1 MTQHLLL
8 FDLEVYGHHPG
19 YIRHLLHYWADART
33 HLHLVVSPELQK
45 HHQDVVQAARRAQ
58 ITWWPITNREARQYE
73 ASKRSLVRWA
83 WQEWQLFYR
92 YAAKLQP
99 THGLIMYIDRF
110 QLPLSL
116 RLRLPCPT
124 SGIFFRPKFHY
135 PQLHK
140 HHSTIYER
148 RQAVR
153 ERCLWGSALR
163 HRQLKTLFLL
173 DPFAVKPL
181 RLLSKQTNIV
191 HVADPVE
198 IYSQPPVGAITLRQ
212 TLGIEPT
219 RTVLLLFGMIDRRK
233 GLYQLLDALHQLPA
247 SQQKQITL
255 LLVGPLEKAEE
266 AAGRAAM
273 DKLRCQT
280 AVQLVVHHKF
290 IPDEQIQPYFE
301 LADVVL
307 APYQYHIGMSAILIR
322 AAAAG
327 KPVLASD
334 YGLMGELVHH
344 HRLGSVVDSTQ
355 PAAIAQGLATF
366 LARSP
371 HAMIDLQKAAQF
383 AHENQ
388 AVHFAQTIGDHLR

>member
-1 MTQHLLL
+1 MTQHILL

-19 YIRHLLHYWADART
+19 YIRHLLHYWADERM
-33 HLHLVVSPELQK
+33 HLHLVVSPELQR
-45 HHQDVVQAARRAQ
+45 HHQDVVQAASRAH
-58 ITWWPITNREARQYE
+58 ITWWPITDSEAHQYE
-73 ASKRSLVRWA
+73 ASKRSLVQWA
-83 WQEWQLFYR
+83 WLEWQLFYR
-92 YAAKLQP
+92 YATKLQP
-99 THGLIMYIDRF
+99 AHGLIMYIDRF

-135 PQLHK
+135 PQLHH

-148 RQAVR
+148 SQAVR
-153 ERCLWGSALR
+153 EQYLWGSALR
-163 HRQLKTLFLL
+163 HRQLKTLFSL
-173 DPFAVKPL
+173 DPFAVEPL
-181 RLLSKQTNIV
+181 RSLSKQTNVV

-198 IYSQPPVGAITLRQ
+198 IYPQPPAVAIALRQ

-219 RTVLLLFGMIDRRK
+219 RKVLLLFGMIDRRK

-247 SQQKQITL
+247 SQQKQLTL
-255 LLVGPLEKAEE
+255 LLVGPLDKAEE
-266 AAGRAAM
+266 AAGRTAI
-273 DKLRCQT
+273 DKLRRQT

-290 IPDEQIQPYFE
+290 VPDEQIQPYFE
-301 LADVVL
+301 LADIIL

-334 YGLMGELVHH
+334 YGLMGKLVHH
-344 HRLGSVVDSTQ
+344 HQLGYVVDSTQ
-355 PAAIAQGLATF
+355 STAIAQGLATF
-366 LARSP
+366 LTRSP
-371 HAMIDLQKAAQF
+371 STMFNLQRAAQF

-388 AVHFAQTIGDHLR
+388 AAHFAQTICYHLR